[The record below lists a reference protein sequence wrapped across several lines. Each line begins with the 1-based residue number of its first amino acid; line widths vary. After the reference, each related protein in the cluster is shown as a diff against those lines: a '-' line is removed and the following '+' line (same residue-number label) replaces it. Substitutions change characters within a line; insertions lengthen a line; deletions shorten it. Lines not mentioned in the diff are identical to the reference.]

1 MERKIS
7 IRKTRL
13 REPRFLKSLSSEN
26 LQVLGSVINFTS
38 DRHNISGICSVAAD
52 CKIVVAMSLVL
63 SAKII
68 EYLGFSAKHDVFFA
82 NFGVMDGVGKLCSSD
97 YLDHDIN
104 NGLQRSTTTRNS

>member
-52 CKIVVAMSLVL
+52 CKSVVATSLGL
-63 SAKII
+63 SAKITK
-68 EYLGFSAKHDVFFA
+68 YLGFSAKRDVFFA
-82 NFGVMDGVGKLCSSD
+82 NFGVMDGVGKLCSS
-97 YLDHDIN
+97 
-104 NGLQRSTTTRNS
+104 